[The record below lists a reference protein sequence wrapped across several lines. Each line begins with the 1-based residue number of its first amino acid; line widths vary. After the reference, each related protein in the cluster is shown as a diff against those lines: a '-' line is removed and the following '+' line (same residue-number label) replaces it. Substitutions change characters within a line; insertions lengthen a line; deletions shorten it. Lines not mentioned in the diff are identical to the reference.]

1 MSLQEV
7 IDRVPAVA
15 AMVDEMNEIIPGVP
29 ATEKNLKS
37 LLEELVDRCESE
49 PCDPTYMVRSAN
61 AMPMCEFTI
70 YSHRDPD
77 DTSSAPQLV
86 VYLRDV
92 RAYITHKGF
101 PVTPDGLLKGIVWA
115 KKSLKRYREEGPCT
129 DCGPPYKKLKLE
141 GFPKC
146 FDCTI
151 KKAVDLE

>member
-1 MSLQEV
+1 M
-7 IDRVPAVA
+7 PAVA

-49 PCDPTYMVRSAN
+49 ECDPTYMVRSAN
-61 AMPMCEFTI
+61 AMPTCEFTI

-92 RAYITHKGF
+92 REYIAHKVF
-101 PVTPDGLLKGIVWA
+101 PVTPDGLRELIAWVKAVAKDLKERGVCPKCPGQATIRLPTA
-115 KKSLKRYREEGPCT
+115 DYCARCSLKLALG
-129 DCGPPYKKLKLE
+129 L
-141 GFPKC
+141 
-146 FDCTI
+146 
-151 KKAVDLE
+151 